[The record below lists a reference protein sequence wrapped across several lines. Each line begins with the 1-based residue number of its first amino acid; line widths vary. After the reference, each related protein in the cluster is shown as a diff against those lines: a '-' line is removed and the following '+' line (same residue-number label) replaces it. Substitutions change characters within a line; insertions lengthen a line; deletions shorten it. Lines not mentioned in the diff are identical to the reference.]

1 MMSTHATAI
10 QQNLEWIDI
19 CAIND
24 VVVNTGAAA
33 RVEGNQ
39 VAIFHTRRGW
49 YAIDN
54 HDPFS
59 KANVIARG
67 IVGDIKGQLV
77 VASPVYKQH
86 FCLKTGQCVEDE
98 TVALAVY
105 PVNITSDR
113 VQIAIER

>member
-1 MMSTHATAI
+1 MSTHATAVK
-10 QQNLEWIDI
+10 QNMTWIDI
-19 CAIND
+19 CAIDD
-24 VVVNTGAAA
+24 VVLNTGAAA
-33 RVEGNQ
+33 RVDKSQ
-39 VAIFHTRRGW
+39 VAIFHTRQGW

-59 KANVIARG
+59 NANVIARG

-86 FCLKTGQCVEDE
+86 FCLKTGRCLEDE
-98 TVALAVY
+98 TVTLAAY
-105 PVNITSDR
+105 PIKIANGR